1 MNGKITEQHQHKPAY
16 VYIRQSTP
24 GQVRHHQESTQRQ
37 YALRERAL
45 ELGWSESAIRVL
57 DRDLGHSAQTA
68 GREDFKT
75 LVADVSMGQVGA
87 VFALEAS
94 RLARSNVDWHR
105 LLQLCAFTDTL
116 VIDADGC
123 YSPADFND
131 GLLLGLKG
139 TMAQAE
145 LHFLRA
151 RLQGGKLNKA
161 KRGEL
166 RVPLPV
172 GLCYGPQGQVV
183 MDSDQEVRG
192 AVALIFRQ
200 FQASGS
206 AHAVMQW
213 FIAHQLRF
221 PKRRQGGVWNGK
233 LEWGDLTYE
242 RTLQVLKNPTYA
254 GAYSFGRHQC
264 QRALTPDGE
273 VRSHVKTVE
282 RSQWRVLLLDHHE
295 GFVDWEQFERNQLRL
310 EKNRTSVP
318 PMIPGGAAREGAALL
333 QGLLMC
339 GKCGRRLCVRYGGNG
354 GLYPTYLCGASH
366 REGLSTKDC
375 MSVRCDPLDVA
386 VAEQVLDALQPAEL
400 ELAMSVLKNLEGRDR
415 ALMHQWK
422 MRLERAEY
430 EAALA
435 ERRYQE
441 ADPSNR
447 LVTSTLE
454 RWWNEALLRVE
465 EIKRQSTEAEHRT
478 AHVVTAEQRAE
489 VMALA
494 RELPRLWNAPST
506 SAKDRKRMLRLLIK
520 DITVEKRLAPK
531 QVVLHVRWQGG
542 ACSDVTVDL
551 PLPLADRVRC
561 CDATVARVRKLAR
574 NLGDALI
581 AQQLN
586 QEGITSALG
595 KAFNDSMVRWI
606 RWRHAIPAPML
617 KKVKELTVQEVAKR
631 FDVSVNTV
639 HHWIE
644 RKMIAARQLQSRAPY
659 WVTLDERKERELRAW
674 IRQSRKAQSAHQ
686 RAAVKGAI

>member
-1 MNGKITEQHQHKPAY
+1 MNGKITEEHRRKPAY
-16 VYIRQSTP
+16 VYVRQSTP

-37 YALRERAL
+37 YALRDRAL

-57 DRDLGHSAQTA
+57 DRDLGHSAQLA

-75 LVADVSMGQVGA
+75 LVAEVSMGQVGA

-123 YSPADFND
+123 YNPADFND

-151 RLQGGKLNKA
+151 RLLGGKLNKA

-172 GLCYGPQGQVV
+172 GLCYDAQGQVV
-183 MDSDQEVRG
+183 LDSDEEVRG
-192 AVALIFRQ
+192 AVALIFRL
-200 FQASGS
+200 FQDTGS

-213 FIAHQLRF
+213 FVAHKLLF
-221 PKRRQGGVWNGK
+221 PKRRHGGVWNGK
-233 LEWGDLTYE
+233 LEWGDLTYG
-242 RTLQVLKNPTYA
+242 RTLEVLKNPSYA
-254 GAYSFGRHQC
+254 GAYTFGRHQY
-264 QRALTPDGE
+264 RRELTADGE
-273 VRSHVKTVE
+273 VHCHVKTAE
-282 RSQWRVLLLDHHE
+282 RSQWRVLLLQHHD
-295 GFVDWEQFERNQLRL
+295 GYVDWEQFERNQLRL
-310 EKNRTSVP
+310 EKNRTSAKT
-318 PMIPGGAAREGAALL
+318 MIPGGAVREGAALL

-339 GKCGRRLCVRYGGNG
+339 GKCGRRLSVRYSGNG
-354 GLYPTYLCGASH
+354 GMYPTYICGSYH
-366 REGLSTKDC
+366 REGRSTKDC
-375 MSVRCDPLDVA
+375 MSVRCDPLDAA
-386 VAEQVLDALQPAEL
+386 VAEQVLDALQPTEL
-400 ELAMSVLKNLEGRDR
+400 KLAMGVLENLEGRDQV
-415 ALMHQWK
+415 LMRQWK
-422 MRLERAEY
+422 MRVERAEY

-447 LVTSTLE
+447 LVTSTVE

-465 EIKRQSTEAEHRT
+465 DLKRQYAEVQHRT
-478 AHVVTAEQRAE
+478 ARVVTAEQKAE

-520 DITVEKRLAPK
+520 DITVEKRPAPR
-531 QVVLHVRWQGG
+531 QAVLHIRWHGG
-542 ACSDVTVDL
+542 ACSDVPVDV

-561 CDATVARVRKLAR
+561 AESTMARVTQLAF
-574 NLGDALI
+574 NMSDAQI
-581 AQQLN
+581 ARQLN
-586 QEGITSALG
+586 QDGITSTQG

-606 RWRHAIPAPML
+606 RWRHGIPAPML
-617 KKVKELTVQEVAKR
+617 PKSQELTGTTDGKAVR
-631 FDVSVNTV
+631 RD
-639 HHWIE
+639 
-644 RKMIAARQLQSRAPY
+644 RQHP
-659 WVTLDERKERELRAW
+659 
-674 IRQSRKAQSAHQ
+674 
-686 RAAVKGAI
+686 AVKGAV

>member
-1 MNGKITEQHQHKPAY
+1 MNGKITEQHRRKPAY
-16 VYIRQSTP
+16 VYVRQSTP

-37 YALRERAL
+37 YALRDRAL

-57 DRDLGHSAQTA
+57 DRDLGHSAQLA

-75 LVADVSMGQVGA
+75 LVAEVSMGLVGA

-123 YSPADFND
+123 YNPADFND

-172 GLCYGPQGQVV
+172 GLCYDAQGQVV
-183 MDSDQEVRG
+183 LDSDEEVRG
-192 AVALIFRQ
+192 AVSLIFRL
-200 FQASGS
+200 FQDTGS

-213 FIAHQLRF
+213 FVTHQLLF
-221 PKRRQGGVWNGK
+221 PKRRHGGVWNGK
-233 LEWGDLTYE
+233 LEWGDLTYG
-242 RTLQVLKNPTYA
+242 RTLEVLKNPSYA
-254 GAYSFGRHQC
+254 GAYAFGRHQY
-264 QRALTPDGE
+264 RRELTADGE
-273 VRSHVKTVE
+273 VRCHIKTAE
-282 RSQWRVLLLDHHE
+282 RSQWRVLLVQHHD
-295 GFVDWEQFERNQLRL
+295 GYVDWEQFEHNQLRL
-310 EKNRTSVP
+310 DKNRTSAKT
-318 PMIPGGAAREGAALL
+318 MIPGGAVREGAALL

-339 GKCGRRLCVRYGGNG
+339 GKCGRRLSVRYGGNG
-354 GLYPTYLCGASH
+354 GMYPTYICGSRH
-366 REGLSTKDC
+366 REGRSTKDC
-375 MSVRCDPLDVA
+375 MSVRCDPLDAA
-386 VAEQVLDALQPAEL
+386 VAEQVLDALRPTEL
-400 ELAMSVLKNLEGRDR
+400 ELAMNVLQNLEGRDQV
-415 ALMHQWK
+415 LMHQWK
-422 MRLERAEY
+422 MRVERAEY

-435 ERRYQE
+435 ERRYRE

-447 LVTSTLE
+447 LVTSTVE
-454 RWWNEALLRVE
+454 RWWNEALQRVE
-465 EIKRQSTEAEHRT
+465 EIKRQYDEVQHRT
-478 AHVVTAEQRAE
+478 AQVVTTEQKVE

-531 QVVLHVRWQGG
+531 QAVLHIRWHGG
-542 ACSDVTVDL
+542 ACSDATIEL

-561 CDATVARVRKLAR
+561 PERTVARVTELAL
-574 NLGDALI
+574 NSSDVQI

-586 QEGITSALG
+586 EDGIASTLG

-606 RWRHAIPAPML
+606 RWRHGIPAPML
-617 KKVKELTVQEVAKR
+617 TRPQELTRATDGKAIR
-631 FDVSVNTV
+631 R
-639 HHWIE
+639 E
-644 RKMIAARQLQSRAPY
+644 RQHP
-659 WVTLDERKERELRAW
+659 
-674 IRQSRKAQSAHQ
+674 
-686 RAAVKGAI
+686 AVKGAV

>member
-400 ELAMSVLKNLEGRDR
+400 ELAMSVLKNLEGRDQ

-644 RKMIAARQLQSRAPY
+644 RKMLAARQLQSRAPY

>member
-1 MNGKITEQHQHKPAY
+1 MNGKITEEHRRKPAY

-24 GQVRHHQESTQRQ
+24 SQVRHHQESTQRQ

-45 ELGWSESAIRVL
+45 ELGWDESAIRVL
-57 DRDLGHSAQTA
+57 DRDLGRSAQTA

-123 YSPADFND
+123 YNPADFND

-172 GLCYGPQGQVV
+172 GLCYDARGQVV
-183 MDSDQEVRG
+183 VDSDQEVRG

-213 FIAHQLRF
+213 FVTHQLRF
-221 PKRRQGGVWNGK
+221 PKRRHGGVWNGK
-233 LEWGDLTYE
+233 LEWGNLTYE

-254 GAYSFGRHQC
+254 GAYTFGRHQC
-264 QRALTPDGE
+264 QRGLTPDGE
-273 VRSHVKTVE
+273 VRSHIKTVE
-282 RSQWRVLLLDHHE
+282 RSQWRVLLLNHHE

-318 PMIPGGAAREGAALL
+318 PMIPGGAPREGAALL

-339 GKCGRRLCVRYGGNG
+339 GKCGRRLCVRYSGNG
-354 GLYPTYLCGASH
+354 GLYPTYLCGAKH
-366 REGLSTKDC
+366 REGMSTKDC

-400 ELAMSVLKNLEGRDR
+400 ELAMSVLTNLEGRDQ
-415 ALMHQWK
+415 ALMHQWR

-465 EIKRQSTEAEHRT
+465 EIKYQKAEAQHRMAQVITE
-478 AHVVTAEQRAE
+478 EQRAE
-489 VMALA
+489 VMTLA

-531 QVVLHVRWQGG
+531 QAVLHIRWQGG
-542 ACSDVTVDL
+542 ACSDVTVEL

-561 CDATVARVRKLAR
+561 CEVTVARVRALAR
-574 NLGDALI
+574 NLSDALI

-586 QEGITSALG
+586 REGVRSPLG
-595 KAFNDSMVRWI
+595 KEFNDSMVRWI
-606 RWRHAIPAPML
+606 RWRHAIPAPMF
-617 KKVKELTVQEVAKR
+617 KKAEELTVPQIAKR
-631 FDVSVNTV
+631 FGVSVSKV
-639 HHWIE
+639 HYWIA
-644 RKMIAARQLQSRAPY
+644 RKILAARQLKSKGPY
-659 WVTLDERKERELRAW
+659 WVTLDELTERKLRAS
-674 IRQSRKAQSAHQ
+674 QPQ
-686 RAAVKGAI
+686 RSKSAAVRGAI